1 MTTKSIRRWGLVGLS
16 VAVLVALLS
25 GNFPAALFI
34 GLGTGLLL
42 AVVTNLEVDRTIR
55 N

>member
-1 MTTKSIRRWGLVGLS
+1 MTAKSIRRWGLVGFS
-16 VAVLVALLS
+16 VAILVVTLS
-25 GNFPAALFI
+25 GNFPAALLI

-42 AVVTNLEVDRTIR
+42 AVVTNLEVNQKIR